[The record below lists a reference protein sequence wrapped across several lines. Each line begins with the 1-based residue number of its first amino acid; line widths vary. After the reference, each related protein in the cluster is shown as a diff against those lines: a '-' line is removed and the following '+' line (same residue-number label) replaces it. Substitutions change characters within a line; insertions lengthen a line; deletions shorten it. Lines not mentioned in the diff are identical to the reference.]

1 MFGFIITSFHNL
13 FQLFILA
20 RARRVNT
27 VKCVNDHLQAR
38 LCQGGL
44 VIGHEQLQ
52 TTQHFTSLHH
62 QTNKRKWVNE
72 VGRLCQPII
81 FIHSK
86 SNFKIYSQLLFNQ
99 LLTKFSWKSCC
110 IKISLLSFKSLLS
123 GEIFEEMKSYDCE
136 NPRIF
141 PHRIFRAINLT
152 YYMLIFLCVSIRSN
166 PVN

>member
-1 MFGFIITSFHNL
+1 MIISRPDSARVASWLVTNSSKQLNTLPAFIIKQTRGNGSMKKGDSANQLYSFI
-13 FQLFILA
+13 Q
-20 RARRVNT
+20 
-27 VKCVNDHLQAR
+27 
-38 LCQGGL
+38 
-44 VIGHEQLQ
+44 
-52 TTQHFTSLHH
+52 
-62 QTNKRKWVNE
+62 
-72 VGRLCQPII
+72 
-81 FIHSK
+81 
-86 SNFKIYSQLLFNQ
+86 NFKIYSQLLFNQ

-110 IKISLLSFKSLLS
+110 IKISLLSFISLLS